1 MAQYSCSIEGCG
13 VSFEKEEDL
22 LRHEV
27 EVHGI
32 ESEVKHT
39 CCGVDY
45 YTDEGFKEHQETVH
59 AKKE

>member
-1 MAQYSCSIEGCG
+1 M
-13 VSFEKEEDL
+13 SFEKEEDL